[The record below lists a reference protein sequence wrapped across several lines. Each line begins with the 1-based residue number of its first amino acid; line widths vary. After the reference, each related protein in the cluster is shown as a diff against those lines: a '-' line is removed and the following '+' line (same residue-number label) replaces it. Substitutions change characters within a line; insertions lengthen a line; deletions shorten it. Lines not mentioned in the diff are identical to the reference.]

1 MQRTEQENKAA
12 NKVTLI
18 GAAVNAVLGLL
29 KIIFGLFFHSAALVA
44 DGIHSLSDLITDVMV
59 VLILKISAKG
69 PDEDHPWG
77 HGHFEALG
85 TVILGSILIAVAGA
99 MAYDSTLNLIES
111 SELLLPEWPVL
122 VIAALSIAAKE
133 WIYRYT
139 LQIGKQIDSALLIA
153 NAWHSRTDAL
163 SSIVVFIGVAG
174 AMAGFI
180 WLDAVAALI
189 VAVMVAKIGWDL
201 SWSNLKQLLG
211 TSIPKEDID
220 RYKEQILSIEGIINV
235 HSFKTRT
242 MGNKHVM
249 ELHIQVAPHLSASE
263 GHYIGNKACQRLQDN
278 QEIGH
283 IIFHIDTYDDE
294 GLDTLAPETALPSRG
309 EITLSIDHFF
319 NSICQEAVPY
329 QLSLYYYD
337 RHIDLEILLSLEQL
351 QFLRQNG
358 HDETTLVD
366 GLKIE
371 LAKTG
376 TPWLGTIYLAGG
388 IKQ

>member
-1 MQRTEQENKAA
+1 MQRTEQEIKAA
-12 NKVTLI
+12 NTVTWV
-18 GAAVNAVLGLL
+18 GAAVNAVLGLFKVL
-29 KIIFGLFFHSAALVA
+29 FGALFHSTALVA

-59 VLILKISAKG
+59 VLILKVSAKG

-77 HGHFEALG
+77 HGHFEAFG

-99 MAYDSTLNLIES
+99 MAYDSTLNLIEA

-139 LQIGKQIDSALLIA
+139 LQIGKRIDSALLIA

-189 VAVMVAKIGWDL
+189 VAIMVAKIGWDL
-201 SWSNLKQLLG
+201 SWSNLQQLLS

-294 GLDTLAPETALPSRG
+294 DLDIAPPETKLPSRRDV
-309 EITLSIDHFF
+309 TQSIDQYFS
-319 NSICQEAVPY
+319 SIFPKAVPY
-329 QLSLYYYD
+329 QLSLYYYG
-337 RHIDLEILLSLEQL
+337 RHIDIEILLSLEQL
-351 QFLRQNG
+351 QLLRQNG
-358 HDETTLVD
+358 HDEATLIS
-366 GLKIE
+366 GLKAV
-371 LAKTG
+371 LNQTP

>member
-1 MQRTEQENKAA
+1 MQRTEQEIKAA
-12 NKVTLI
+12 NKVTWV

-29 KIIFGLFFHSAALVA
+29 KIIFGFLFHSAALVA

-59 VLILKISAKG
+59 VLILKVSAKG

-99 MAYDSTLNLIES
+99 MAYDSTLNLIQA

-122 VIAALSIAAKE
+122 IIAALSIAAKE

-163 SSIVVFIGVAG
+163 SSVVVFIGVAG

-180 WLDAVAALI
+180 WLDAIAALI
-189 VAVMVAKIGWDL
+189 VAIMVAKIGWDL

-220 RYKEQILSIEGIINV
+220 RYREQVLSIEGIINV
-235 HSFKTRT
+235 HSFKART
-242 MGNKHVM
+242 IGNKHLM
-249 ELHIQVAPHLSASE
+249 ELHIQVSPHLSASE
-263 GHYIGNKACQRLQDN
+263 GHYIGNKACQCLQDN
-278 QEIGH
+278 EEIGH

-294 GLDTLAPETALPSRG
+294 DLDITPPETELPSRRDV
-309 EITLSIDHFF
+309 TQSIDQFF
-319 NSICQEAVPY
+319 SAIFPEAVPY
-329 QLSLYYYD
+329 QLSLYYYG
-337 RHIDLEILLSLEQL
+337 RHIDIEILLSLEQL
-351 QFLRQNG
+351 QLLRQNG
-358 HDETTLVD
+358 HDEVTLIS
-366 GLKIE
+366 GLKAE
-371 LAKTG
+371 LNQTP